1 MSLPYFAK
9 SLSWWLRF
17 FVLPLHRISKNP
29 SISHLLLPAV
39 LSLST
44 CLPHGFGCLP
54 AVLSSATLGPLRLRR
69 QLVYTLL
76 GGVFSR
82 RGTRKSVEQGASYSE
97 RVYTLSEW
105 LQGVRIVEALTSS
118 IRSDDIRH
126 LPQPQRALGSKET
139 APYLLTYFSLQA
151 VRRYVHRKYYG
162 SCKI

>member
-54 AVLSSATLGPLRLRR
+54 AVLSSATLGPLRL
-69 QLVYTLL
+69 QATISIYP
-76 GGVFSR
+76 SR
-82 RGTRKSVEQGASYSE
+82 RRIFAKGYAKIRRAGGELLRKGIYAIRMASRGPHRKS
-97 RVYTLSEW
+97 
-105 LQGVRIVEALTSS
+105 TSA
-118 IRSDDIRH
+118 I
-126 LPQPQRALGSKET
+126 PQPQRALGSKET

-151 VRRYVHRKYYG
+151 VRRHVHRK
-162 SCKI
+162 